1 MPHRMRP
8 NIILL
13 VGEDTGV
20 HHRCYGDEY
29 AVTPNIDRLAAGGCR
44 YTNAFSTAPV
54 SAPARAAIVTGRYAW
69 SIGAHHMRSTLTA
82 APPTFTQA
90 LREAGYHVRWP
101 GKTDFNFE
109 PPSGFADSDR
119 DWLDDLRDGM
129 LPSGGFFLYRNLGI
143 THESTMWSEPIDGE
157 GMVRR
162 RLERLDELTDAERHR
177 PEDAPVPTYL
187 PDTAAV
193 REDIAR
199 YHDALTLQ
207 DRDVGAVMDA
217 LESSPCADETIII
230 YLSDHGRGL
239 PREKRWCYDAGVH
252 VPLIVS
258 GRPLPLGARVDD
270 RLVSGVD
277 IAPTILALAGAS
289 HRADTDGIPFL
300 TGSGA
305 PSDATRAAAVS
316 GRDRMDEAFDR
327 VRTARDTR
335 YRYIRNYFPQLP
347 YAQRISYMERQQSM
361 AELRRLHA
369 AGRLT
374 DAQAQW
380 MCEAKRPEEL
390 YDSTTDPQMVENRI
404 DDPALA
410 SVRDRL
416 REALDDELDRS
427 GDLGELPERELI
439 RRGLVV
445 DRLAEYRERI
455 APLSEE
461 YQLGT
466 FSETVLEMPDARE
479 SDDLR

>member
-1 MPHRMRP
+1 MRP

-29 AVTPNIDRLAAGGCR
+29 AVTPNIDRLAAGGRR

-54 SAPARAAIVTGRYAW
+54 CAPARAAIVTGRYAW

-143 THESTMWSEPIDGE
+143 THESTMWGTPIDGE
-157 GMVRR
+157 GMVRE
-162 RLERLDELTDAERHR
+162 RLERLDELRDEERHR
-177 PEDAPVPTYL
+177 PEGATVPAYL

-258 GRPLPLGARVDD
+258 GKACDRRAAVDD
-270 RLVSGVD
+270 RLVSWVD
-277 IAPTILALAGAS
+277 IAPTILALAGISGGAPM
-289 HRADTDGIPFL
+289 DGMPFL
-300 TGSGA
+300 TAPGA
-305 PSDATRAAAVS
+305 AADSTREVAVS

-335 YRYIRNYFPQLP
+335 YRYIRNYFPELP
-347 YAQRISYMERQQSM
+347 YVQRISYMERQQSM
-361 AELRRLHA
+361 SELRRLHA

-374 DAQAQW
+374 EAQAQW
-380 MCEAKRPEEL
+380 MCERKPSEEL
-390 YDSTTDPQMVENRI
+390 YDTAADPEMVENRI
-404 DDPALA
+404 DDPRLA
-410 SVRDRL
+410 SERDRL
-416 REALDDELDRS
+416 RDALDAELERS
-427 GDLGELPERELI
+427 GDLGSLPERELV
-439 RRGLVV
+439 RRGTVV
-445 DRLAEYRERI
+445 DRLREYRERI
-455 APLSEE
+455 APLPDE
-461 YQLGT
+461 YRLGV
-466 FSETVLEMPDARE
+466 FAGTVLEMPEARRT
-479 SDDLR
+479 DVGR